1 MAEAPKAKAF
11 ISTTTVKVD
20 AKGRLSVPAQFRNQ
34 LLEIGS
40 QEVVAYPNFKL
51 PCLECCDWD
60 RINAMSN
67 ATEAL
72 DMFSEQVDDIASLIF
87 AQAQALQWD
96 TTGRISLPQHFIAH
110 TGITDTAI
118 ISGIGR
124 TFRIWRPEDYHADIA
139 EKVKRAREKGLQLTI
154 APTAGGRA

>member
-1 MAEAPKAKAF
+1 MAEAPRAKAF

-34 LLEIGS
+34 LLE
-40 QEVVAYPNFKL
+40 QEVVVYPNFKL
-51 PCLECCDWD
+51 TCLECCDWD
-60 RINAMSN
+60 RIHAMSS
-67 ATEAL
+67 ATGNL

-96 TTGRISLPQHFIAH
+96 ATGRISLPQPFIAH

-118 ISGIGR
+118 VSGIGR

-139 EKVKRAREKGLQLTI
+139 EKLKRARERGLQLTL

>member
-20 AKGRLSVPAQFRNQ
+20 AKGRLSVPAVFRNQ
-34 LLEIGS
+34 LLEMGS

-67 ATEAL
+67 ATESL
-72 DMFSEQVDDIASLIF
+72 DVFSDEVDDIASLIF
-87 AQAQALQWD
+87 AQAQALPWD
-96 TTGRISLPQHFIAH
+96 TTGRISLPQHFILHA
-110 TGITDTAI
+110 GITDTAI

-124 TFRIWRPEDYHADIA
+124 TFRIWNPQAYQADMA
-139 EKVKRAREKGLQLTI
+139 EKLQRARDKGLKLTL
-154 APTAGGRA
+154 APNVGGRG